1 MKKMLSS
8 LLSRLGLAKTSRSD
22 EQVQW
27 IDPSKLIYSISTI
40 SNDLPPLEPLTDQ
53 PASTDFVVYE
63 DNWSQIEFFPRTRLD
78 EIKAMLRDYM
88 AHEAEHRLELGW
100 RQVYVRKI
108 PRHAVLDR
116 PHPIDHLTEV
126 LGTKVGSGPIVVSSG
141 EISGRVVGGF
151 TFDLGTHA
159 TIYGQASLHGVL
171 VLGASIDQGA
181 DSQALTQA
189 FIKLNHSDGLI
200 LVDWLQQF
208 VLVSVESSESL
219 QIWRP

>member
-1 MKKMLSS
+1 MLSS
-8 LLSRLGLAKTSRSD
+8 LLSRLGLAKASHSD
-22 EQVQW
+22 EQIQW
-27 IDPSKLIYSISTI
+27 IDPSKLIYSIPTI
-40 SNDLPPLEPLTDQ
+40 STDLPPLEPLTDE
-53 PASTDFVVYE
+53 PASTDLLVYE
-63 DNWSQIEFFPRTRLD
+63 DNWSQIEFFPRSRLD
-78 EIKAMLRDYM
+78 EIKAMLRDYK

-108 PRHAVLDR
+108 SRHAVIDR
-116 PHPIDHLTEV
+116 VRPIDHLAEV
-126 LGTKVGSGPIVVSSG
+126 LGTEVGRAPIVVSSG

-151 TFDLGTHA
+151 TFHVGTRA
-159 TIYGQASLHGVL
+159 TIYGQASPTGVL
-171 VLGASIDQGA
+171 VLGASMDEGA

-189 FIKLNHSDGLI
+189 SIKLNHSDGLV